1 MEMVQLVELVQCLIV
16 NQSLF
21 QWEAAAEVLV
31 VDQVVHL
38 HLAVL
43 EEAQVVTMVV
53 QYNLVVQEAHTE
65 IMEHL
70 LNLHVLLEEAAAEH
84 VLQLLTGMVE
94 MENKFQYQVHL

>member
-31 VDQVVHL
+31 VEMQVYLYH
-38 HLAVL
+38 AVL

-53 QYNLVVQEAHTE
+53 Q
-65 IMEHL
+65 
-70 LNLHVLLEEAAAEH
+70 
-84 VLQLLTGMVE
+84 
-94 MENKFQYQVHL
+94 